1 MDRRSSGEQVAAHIR
16 QLIFDGSLQ
25 HGDRIRQDE
34 VAETLGVSRI
44 PVREAIIALDREGWV
59 TIEPHRGAFVQGID
73 EASVRDHYELIGLM
87 WGLAAKRAVERGDAE
102 ALAVLVGLQRDLAA
116 SDDVDEFA
124 RRNET
129 FVRQLFEMAHSARLV
144 SQLRVMPGIVPGN
157 FFAQVPD
164 AMDTQARGTGW
175 IVKAVRAGDG
185 EKAADAAL
193 KLLMRQGDHVVDAL
207 AARAFAAAAAS

>member
-1 MDRRSSGEQVAAHIR
+1 MAAHIR

-102 ALAVLVGLQRDLAA
+102 ALTVLVGLQRDLAGT
-116 SDDVDEFA
+116 DDVDEFA
-124 RRNET
+124 KRNEA

-157 FFAQVPD
+157 FFAQVPE
-164 AMDTQARGTGW
+164 AVATQTRGTAS
-175 IVKAVRAGDG
+175 IVKAVKTGDG

-207 AARAFAAAAAS
+207 AARAVAAAS